1 MVDVETKL
9 ALEADEPA
17 VREVVDGHGAS
28 LLVDVE
34 DPLVFWLT
42 LSPPQA
48 PEEEYVVRIAW
59 EGGYP
64 RAAPSVKFA
73 DGVGGRLDL
82 SSAWPVIPGYRAG
95 ELDICQPFTAEAY
108 RVHPEW
114 AEGPEAWPATGNP
127 FLWVVERL
135 ICDMVNRY
143 QGRSG

>member
-9 ALEADEPA
+9 ALEADGPA
-17 VREVVDGHGAS
+17 VHELLEEHDAS
-28 LLVDVE
+28 LLADGE
-34 DPLVFWLT
+34 DPSIFWLS
-42 LSPPQA
+42 LRPPQA

-64 RAAPSVKFA
+64 HAAPSVKFA
-73 DGVGGRLDL
+73 DGVGGRLDV
-82 SSAWPVIPGYRAG
+82 SSAWPVIPGYRPG
-95 ELDICQPFTAEAY
+95 EHDICQPFTAEAY

-114 AEGPEAWPATGNP
+114 VEGPEAWPAAGNP

-135 ICDMVNRY
+135 VGDMVERY